1 MRDIK
6 VEIKRENP
14 PSPQDIVEMKR
25 LKIKD
30 EMQEIVENE
39 SYDGYREFA
48 EELLAEYTPDV
59 ALGALLRLAFRSE
72 LDQSNYPE
80 IRSFSVD
87 RKGTAR
93 LFLAVG
99 RRDDYTARKLVDML
113 KFKCGLRDKYIND
126 VQISDNFSFVSVP
139 FHDAEEIVRKL
150 NRLNRG
156 RRPIAEIA
164 RDGEEAAARKP
175 RRAKTGPTPAERNTP
190 RPRKNPSAGRKPAA
204 PATNRPGAAGD
215 ESAAPAPQ
223 AQNQDPKPNP
233 VRKSPIS
240 AKCRTKVSTGRPS

>member
-6 VEIKRENP
+6 VEIKRETL

-25 LKIKD
+25 LKIKE

-39 SYDGYREFA
+39 SYDGYKEFA
-48 EELLAEYTPDV
+48 EELLAEYTPDI

-72 LDQSNYPE
+72 LDQNNYPE

-99 RRDDYTARKLVDML
+99 KRDGYTARKLVDML

-139 FHDAEEIVRKL
+139 FRDAEEVVRKL

-156 RRPIAEIA
+156 RRPMAEIA
-164 RDGEEAAARKP
+164 RDGENKNRGLP
-175 RRAKTGPTPAERNTP
+175 GRRAGICPGTEKADAEREAGNA
-190 RPRKNPSAGRKPAA
+190 RPGNPDGV
-204 PATNRPGAAGD
+204 RPGARPRRNGTRRTLTR
-215 ESAAPAPQ
+215 
-223 AQNQDPKPNP
+223 PNG
-233 VRKSPIS
+233 I
-240 AKCRTKVSTGRPS
+240 